1 MANRDHHMRSPCLP
15 LDYPLQLDERIDACP
30 FCLPW
35 FVEIVQGD
43 EGLIVREWHA
53 MGCEIWEETPQ

>member
-1 MANRDHHMRSPCLP
+1 MRSPCLP

-53 MGCEIWEETPQ
+53 MGCEIWEETPNE

>member
-1 MANRDHHMRSPCLP
+1 MARRDNDLRALCLP
-15 LDYPLQLDERIDACP
+15 LDYPLKLEDRIDACG

-43 EGLIVREWHA
+43 DGLIVREWHA
-53 MGCEIWEETPQ
+53 AECEIWDP